1 MPAKVLLC
9 FFKSSLVPCFNI
21 PTFSLNANIINV
33 VDNFKYLGHFISEH
47 LSDKDDIER
56 QRKKIYAQGNS
67 LIRKFHMCTLE
78 TKLVLFNTYCSS
90 MYSVQLWSN
99 YTRTSINKLY
109 TAYHNILKSLIGVSK
124 REHTSPICVNLNVR
138 SCPAVIRNLVFR
150 FMNRLHTS
158 NNRIINSIC
167 LSSCFYKSQMWKHWR
182 SLLYIQ
188 I

>member
-1 MPAKVLLC
+1 M
-9 FFKSSLVPCFNI
+9 
-21 PTFSLNANIINV
+21 
-33 VDNFKYLGHFISEH
+33 GHFISEN
-47 LSDKDDIER
+47 LSDIEDIER
-56 QRKKIYAQGNS
+56 QRKKLYAQGNS
-67 LIRKFHMCTLE
+67 LIRKFHMCTLD

-90 MYSVQLWSN
+90 MYTVQLWTN

-124 REHTSPICVNLNVR
+124 REYTSPICVNLNVR
-138 SCPAVIRNLVFR
+138 SCPAVIRNLVFK

-182 SLLYIQ
+182 SLLYINV
-188 I
+188 